1 MKTRLILKP
10 GQKGTKR
17 LTDKYGDDLVC
28 VRYRYDAESR
38 QRLKT
43 VELVVERS
51 DWIPPPPRYAADSLV
66 PLHIEGYEKEL
77 QAKAKAAGGRWN
89 PEKQLWFVQYGK
101 IIGTQLEKH
110 IQVDEKDNDGKPKN
124 VYMYI
129 LHRYLS
135 VDTYIYG

>member
-17 LTDKYGDDLVC
+17 LTDKYGDALVC

-43 VELVVERS
+43 VELIEERS
-51 DWIPPPPRYAADSLV
+51 DWTPPPPRFDAESLV
-66 PLHIEGYEKEL
+66 PLRIEGYEKEL
-77 QAKAKAAGGRWN
+77 QAKTKAAGGRWN
-89 PEKQLWFVQYGK
+89 PEKQLWFVKYGN

-110 IQVDEKDNDGKPKN
+110 IQIDEKDIYGKPKKQLY
-124 VYMYI
+124 VYT
-129 LHRYLS
+129 S
-135 VDTYIYG
+135 

>member
-17 LTDKYGDDLVC
+17 LTDKYGDALVC

-43 VELVVERS
+43 VELIVERA
-51 DWIPPPPRYAADSLV
+51 DWMPPAPKYSADTLV
-66 PLHIEGYEKEL
+66 PLRIEGYEKEL
-77 QAKAKAAGGRWN
+77 RALAKAAGGRWN

-101 IIGTQLEKH
+101 IAGTQLEKH
-110 IQVDEKDNDGKPKN
+110 IQVDEKDNNGKPKKRLY
-124 VYMYI
+124 VYT
-129 LHRYLS
+129 S
-135 VDTYIYG
+135 